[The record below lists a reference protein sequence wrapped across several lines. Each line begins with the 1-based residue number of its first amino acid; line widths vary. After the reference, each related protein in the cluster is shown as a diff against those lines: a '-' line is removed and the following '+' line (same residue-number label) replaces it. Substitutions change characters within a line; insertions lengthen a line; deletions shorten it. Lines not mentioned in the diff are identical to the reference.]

1 MRHLALA
8 MMLLAGAA
16 PALAVTD
23 VRLARVDPQ
32 SVRLSWSGADA
43 VDILVSTDPDAPAD
57 RATLLVANDRDGDER
72 LAADTGTRRY
82 FIVRDRKTGARLRVA
97 ERVLPLER
105 GSNFRDL
112 GGYPAAGG
120 KRVKWGRIFRS
131 GAMPMLSEAD
141 YAQLDRLKLGAVIDL
156 RSIEEREVA
165 PTLVDDRTGA
175 LFLANDYSAKA
186 MFAALRQRPDG
197 KIDLP
202 DNLYAGLT
210 DLLRPQLRAVFD
222 RLLAGQGNVVYHC
235 SAGQDR
241 TGITSALVLSV
252 LGVPRDVIL
261 ADYHL
266 STPTRRPEWEM
277 PPVDP
282 AAYPNNPVV
291 QFYAKAARQPG
302 GAKAEPLYDKD
313 GRSHLD
319 KFLAGLET
327 KYGSVD
333 AYLDRELGITPDK
346 VSKLRAMY
354 LE

>member
-1 MRHLALA
+1 MKKLAFALV
-8 MMLLAGAA
+8 LLAGGA
-16 PALAVTD
+16 PASAITD
-23 VRLARVDPQ
+23 VQLTRIDAQ
-32 SVRLSWSGADA
+32 SVRLSWTGAEA
-43 VDILVSTDPDAPAD
+43 VDILVSPDPDSAAD
-57 RATLLVANDRDGDER
+57 RATLLVANDRDGEER
-72 LAADTGTRRY
+72 LTADAGTRRY
-82 FIVRDRKTGARLRVA
+82 FLVRDRKTGARLRVA

-141 YAQLDRLKLGAVIDL
+141 YAQLERLKLGAVIDL

-186 MFAALRQRPDG
+186 MFAALRQAPDG
-197 KIDLP
+197 KIQLP
-202 DNLYAGLT
+202 DNLYGGLG

-222 RLLAGQGNVVYHC
+222 RLLAGEGNVVYHC

-252 LGVPRDVIL
+252 LGVPSDVIL

-282 AAYPNNPVV
+282 AAYPNNPIV

-319 KFLAGLET
+319 KFLVGLEAR
-327 KYGSVD
+327 YGSIE
-333 AYLDRELGITPDK
+333 AYLDKELGITPDK
-346 VSKLRAMY
+346 ITRLRAMY